1 VTVIDER
8 ALLAN
13 FSQQMD
19 EDAAA
24 LFLGAG
30 MSRPAGFVNWKE
42 LLRDIADELGLDI
55 ERETDLIALA
65 QWHKN
70 RRKTRHK
77 INQVLVEEFTRDA
90 RLTEN
95 HRLIAALP
103 VSAIWTTN
111 YDHMIEDAF
120 KDAKKRLDVKRRQ
133 KDLAFTK
140 PRCHAIL
147 YKMHGDV
154 DAPDEAVLTK
164 DDFATFER
172 TRGLFSTQLRG
183 HLVSRSFLF
192 LGYSF
197 SDPNMDYIL
206 ARIRAELGT
215 SERNHYCVMRKVV
228 KEGALGD
235 ADVEYQNR
243 LLALR
248 IEDLQNYGIQTL
260 LVDEYADVTKL
271 LRELTRRAVRKNVF
285 VSGSAHDFAPLGRDR
300 LEAFARSL
308 GRELLRHDLHLV
320 SGLGLGIGGAVTVGA
335 LEEVFGGASHELDDR
350 LTLRPFP
357 QVPPAS
363 GKQAELWERYR
374 QEMIGRVGFAV
385 FIAGNKLDDTGKTI
399 EGSGVLREFEIAVE
413 HGAYPIP
420 IGATGHAAA
429 TLAARVLA
437 EPEKFFHGF
446 APKVVGHLTTLN
458 DAGAGE
464 AKWLAA
470 VIAIVKTIAPK

>member
-1 VTVIDER
+1 MTIIDER
-8 ALLAN
+8 ALLGN

-24 LFLGAG
+24 LFIGAG
-30 MSRPAGFVNWKE
+30 ISRPAGFVNWKE
-42 LLRDIADELGLDI
+42 LMRDIADELDLDI

-70 RRKTRHK
+70 RRRTRHK
-77 INQVLVEEFTRDA
+77 INQVLVEEFTKEA

-103 VSAIWTTN
+103 ISAIWTTN
-111 YDHMIEDAF
+111 YDHMVEDAF
-120 KDAKKRLDVKRRQ
+120 KAAKKRLDVKKRQ
-133 KDLAFTK
+133 KDLSFTK
-140 PRCHAIL
+140 PRCHAVL

-154 DAPDEAVLTK
+154 DAPDEAILTK
-164 DDFATFER
+164 DDFASFDR

-206 ARIRAELGT
+206 ARIRSELGS
-215 SERNHYCVMRKVV
+215 SERNHYCVMRRVV
-228 KEGALGD
+228 KEGTMSE
-235 ADVEYQNR
+235 ADVDYQNR
-243 LLALR
+243 LLRLR

-260 LVDEYADVTKL
+260 LVDEYTQVTDL
-271 LRELTRRAVRKNVF
+271 LRELTRRAVRRNVF

-300 LEAFARSL
+300 LESFARSL
-308 GRELLRHDLHLV
+308 GGELLRSNLHLV

-335 LEEVFGGASHELDDR
+335 LEEAFGGASQQLDDR

-357 QVPPAS
+357 QVSPTS
-363 GKQAELWERYR
+363 GQKAELREQYR
-374 QEMIGRVGFAV
+374 QEMIGRVGFAI
-385 FIAGNKLDDTGKTI
+385 FIAGNKLDGNGTTI
-399 EGSGVLREFEIAVE
+399 EAPGVLREFEIAVE
-413 HGAYPIP
+413 HGVYPIP
-420 IGATGHAAA
+420 IGATGHAAK
-429 TLAARVLA
+429 TLAARVMA
-437 EPEKFFHGF
+437 EPATFFGEH
-446 APKVVGHLTTLN
+446 ASKVAGHLVTL
-458 DAGAGE
+458 DDPSAGE

-470 VIAIVKTIAPK
+470 VMAIVKAIAPK